1 MALTLPDETRAAL
14 VASFKAYFR
23 DEREEEIGDLQA
35 GLLLDFVVAEV
46 GPSLYNQGVRDARA
60 RVEALAADLDATL
73 HEPELGYTAA
83 LRTRRN
89 ARR

>member
-1 MALTLPDETRAAL
+1 MSITLPDETRAAL
-14 VASFKAYFR
+14 VESIQAYFR
-23 DEREEEIGDLQA
+23 AEREEEIGDLQA

-46 GPSLYNQGVRDARA
+46 GPSLYNQGVADARA

-73 HEPELGYTAA
+73 HEPELGYTTA